1 MRLQRAVTPILAFA
15 LASCA
20 STEPF
25 QIASSPTRGYCAS
38 LGGHVRPDDVRPQ
51 LLLSTAEAVLASGYQ
66 YFRVIAYAES
76 GQPTANISPRAS
88 TTRQGQLCFEV
99 LSGPSPLENTYDS
112 VQVIQQASP
121 KLERGLDPAAGR
133 TQLSPQPPTPPR
145 A

>member
-1 MRLQRAVTPILAFA
+1 MRFQRAVTPILAFA

-38 LGGHVRPDDVRPQ
+38 FGGQVRPDEVRPQ

-66 YFRVIAYAES
+66 YFHITAYAES
-76 GQPTANISPRAS
+76 IRPTANISPRAS
-88 TTRQGQLCFEV
+88 TSQQGQLCFEI
-99 LSGPSPLENTYDS
+99 LSGPGPLENTFDS
-112 VQVIQQASP
+112 VRVIQQAAP
-121 KLERGLDPAAGR
+121 TLKRGLNPTTGR
-133 TQLSPQPPTPPR
+133 TQLRPQAPTSPR